1 MKKILL
7 SVCALG
13 ALTFTSCTSEVD
25 MFETIG
31 TPKATIEL
39 NISNDK
45 EMVTTRASQ
54 TVSDASNWYIKVGND
69 AQIKVS
75 DLNGKTYTAG
85 TYSMAVSNYSNIN
98 AAMPITGTGNAY
110 YEGTKN
116 VTLVKGN
123 NEVTID
129 CGTAKNAKLTTK
141 TAGLSGVNTITEV
154 SINAKQGTSGDKRNY
169 TFSED
174 GSAFFF
180 AGEAINCTISYKYN
194 ETSKTI
200 NSNIAIVNAATE
212 YKLTLAA
219 NDNGIITLSITYE
232 DTFATGENTDIT
244 IDAATG
250 NEVTTGG
257 TTQN

>member
-54 TVSDASNWYIKVGND
+54 TVSDASNWYITVGD
-69 AQIKVS
+69 QDQIRVS
-75 DLNGKTYTAG
+75 ELASKTYSAG
-85 TYSMAVSNYSNIN
+85 TEYKMVVSKYADIN
-98 AAMPITGTGNAY
+98 AAMPINEAGNAY
-110 YEGTKN
+110 YEGTETI
-116 VTLVKGN
+116 TLIKGN
-123 NEVTID
+123 NAVTID
-129 CGTAKNAKLTTK
+129 CGTAKNAKLTTN
-141 TAGLSGVNTITEV
+141 TTGLSDVDAITEV
-154 SINAKQGTSGDKRNY
+154 SINAKQGTEGDKRNY
-169 TFSED
+169 TFSTD

-180 AGEAINCTISYKYN
+180 ADQAINCTISYKYN
-194 ETSKTI
+194 GISKTI
-200 NSNIAIVNAATE
+200 NSNITTVDPATE

-219 NDNGIITLSITYE
+219 NDKGIITLTITYD
-232 DTFATGENTDIT
+232 DTFAIGENTNIT
-244 IDAATG
+244 IDAVSG
-250 NEVTTGG
+250 DEVPTPSAE
-257 TTQN
+257 